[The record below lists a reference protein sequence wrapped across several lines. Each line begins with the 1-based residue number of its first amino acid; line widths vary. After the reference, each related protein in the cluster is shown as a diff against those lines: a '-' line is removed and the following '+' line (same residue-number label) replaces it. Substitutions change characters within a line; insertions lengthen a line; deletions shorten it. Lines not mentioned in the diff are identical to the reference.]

1 MSFLRPGTHR
11 GVDWQEQEIKVA
23 SPEGATGA
31 TDRMYRP
38 GLIGR
43 CSNPECNSGPLHL
56 FRKPSTPVFE
66 NGWTCSE
73 KCTEACV
80 SLALRREVESAP
92 DAQTPHRHRVPLGLL
107 MLEHGWITSEQ
118 LRQALAAQ
126 RSSGS
131 GRIGEWLIRQGASD
145 EAAVT
150 RALTLQWNCPV
161 LRPEPQSLHCA
172 SVIPRLFLE
181 AFGALPLRIAAGKVL
196 YIGFEQTLDPVFTLA
211 AERMLEVRVESGIV
225 PSSAFRPAFGDAL
238 KTGFPTVQ
246 LAQAVT
252 LRAAAHLF
260 ARAVERTRPV
270 ASRLVRVH
278 GFVWLRMWRSR
289 AGIPMPDIGW
299 TSDVICSIGSF

>member
-1 MSFLRPGTHR
+1 MSFLMPGVLR
-11 GVDWQEQEIKVA
+11 GLGRQEEEPA
-23 SPEGATGA
+23 LEAPEATTRA
-31 TDRMYRP
+31 TARMYRP
-38 GLIGR
+38 GLIGK

-56 FRKPSTPVFE
+56 FRKTSTPVFE

-73 KCTEACV
+73 KCTEACI
-80 SLALRREVESAP
+80 SLALRREVESVP
-92 DAQTPHRHRVPLGLL
+92 EAQTPHRHRVPLGLL
-107 MLEHGWITSEQ
+107 MLEHGWISPEQ
-118 LRQALAAQ
+118 LRRALASQ
-126 RSSGS
+126 RTTGS
-131 GRIGEWLIRQGASD
+131 GRIGEWLIRQGATD

-161 LRPEPQSLHCA
+161 LRPEPQSLRCA
-172 SVIPRLFLE
+172 PVIPRLFLE
-181 AFGALPLRIAAGKVL
+181 AFGTLPLRIAAGKVL
-196 YIGFEQTLDPVFTLA
+196 YIGFEQSLDPVFTLA

-225 PSSAFRPAFGDAL
+225 PSSIFRPAFGDAL
-238 KTGFPTVQ
+238 KTAFPTVQ

-289 AGIPMPDIGW
+289 AGTPIPDIDS
-299 TSDVICSIGSF
+299 TSDVICSIGPF